1 MKLYIMVMQ
10 NYNKIGIVIL
20 FIIKLFSV
28 YYCIIILTYNMAIQV
43 YINQEQNNA
52 FTYFFSFLF

>member
-1 MKLYIMVMQ
+1 MKLYVMVMQ

-28 YYCIIILTYNMAIQV
+28 YYCIIILTYNMAI
-43 YINQEQNNA
+43 
-52 FTYFFSFLF
+52 